1 MESNYKFLIKTI
13 LFWCK
18 IKHARGFKPVDHSQH
33 PEQVMLR
40 NTYCCSKKKVQ
51 TEQSENGNILKMKRG
66 IGKSLNVNLNT
77 VITSTYAMPK
87 TGSGVAK
94 CETKWHAWGPER
106 LPARFPQKR
115 WKEFLYVT
123 HTEILYLGICD
134 RYYAID
140 KSLRLVSCSA
150 ILYQKIFLE

>member
-1 MESNYKFLIKTI
+1 MKSNYKFPIKTI
-13 LFWCK
+13 LFYK
-18 IKHARGFKPVDHSQH
+18 IKHARGFKQVDHSQH

-77 VITSTYAMPK
+77 VITSTNAMPK

-94 CETKWHAWGPER
+94 CETK
-106 LPARFPQKR
+106 
-115 WKEFLYVT
+115 
-123 HTEILYLGICD
+123 
-134 RYYAID
+134 
-140 KSLRLVSCSA
+140 
-150 ILYQKIFLE
+150 